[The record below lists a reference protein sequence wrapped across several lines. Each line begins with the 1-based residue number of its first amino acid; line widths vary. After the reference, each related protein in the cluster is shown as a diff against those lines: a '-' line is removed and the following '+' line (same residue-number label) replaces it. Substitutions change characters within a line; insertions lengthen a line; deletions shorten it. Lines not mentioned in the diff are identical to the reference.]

1 MSARPPGWYWVKRLS
16 GEEWQPARWAHMREY
31 PGEWRWEFFYY
42 RGEIHR
48 GRVYRIGKCI
58 HAPA

>member
-1 MSARPPGWYWVKRLS
+1 MTRSRSPGWYWVKRLS
-16 GEEWQPARWAHMREY
+16 DEEWQPARWAPMKEY
-31 PGEWRWEFFYY
+31 PGEWRY

-48 GRVYRIGKCI
+48 GRVHRVGERI